1 MALVAVNY
9 EGVARRG
16 EQHAAI
22 AQLGERTTE
31 DRKVPGSIPGCGTSF
46 STFSFLCV
54 LCTRRFLY
62 KSRATQIINKLTNIL
77 TNFVDTIL

>member
-1 MALVAVNY
+1 MALVEVSY
-9 EGVARRG
+9 EGVERRG

-46 STFSFLCV
+46 SLFSFLHGQCIGRFYTNTV
-54 LCTRRFLY
+54 LL
-62 KSRATQIINKLTNIL
+62 KK
-77 TNFVDTIL
+77 

>member
-1 MALVAVNY
+1 MALVAVSY
-9 EGVARRG
+9 EGVERRG

-46 STFSFLCV
+46 SLFTFLHCSMHWEVFI
-54 LCTRRFLY
+54 
-62 KSRATQIINKLTNIL
+62 QIPCN
-77 TNFVDTIL
+77 

>member
-1 MALVAVNY
+1 MALVAVSY
-9 EGVARRG
+9 EGVERRG

-46 STFSFLCV
+46 SLFTFLHGSMH
-54 LCTRRFLY
+54 
-62 KSRATQIINKLTNIL
+62 
-77 TNFVDTIL
+77 